1 MPVKKKINAKA
12 YEKALFEL
20 QLDLVK
26 LQAWIKH
33 QGLKVV
39 VLFEGRDAAG
49 KGGVIKRITQHL
61 NPRICRVVAL
71 PAPTERETTQWYF
84 QRYVP
89 HLPAAGEMV
98 LFDRSWYCLLYTSD
112 AADECVNV

>member
-1 MPVKKKINAKA
+1 MPVKKKINAKD

-61 NPRICRVVAL
+61 NP
-71 PAPTERETTQWYF
+71 
-84 QRYVP
+84 
-89 HLPAAGEMV
+89 
-98 LFDRSWYCLLYTSD
+98 CLLYTSD
-112 AADECVNV
+112 AADD

>member
-1 MPVKKKINAKA
+1 VPVKKKINAKD
-12 YEKALFEL
+12 YEKALFKL

-49 KGGVIKRITQHL
+49 KGGLIHVSAVSS
-61 NPRICRVVAL
+61 PCRHPQREKL
-71 PAPTERETTQWYF
+71 PSGISSVTCPIYLRPARWCFLT
-84 QRYVP
+84 
-89 HLPAAGEMV
+89 AAGTTGPVSKE
-98 LFDRSWYCLLYTSD
+98 
-112 AADECVNV
+112 

>member
-1 MPVKKKINAKA
+1 MPVKKKINAKD
-12 YEKALFEL
+12 YEKALFKL

-84 QRYVP
+84 QRYEIGRASCRERV
-89 HLPAAGEMV
+89 
-98 LFDRSWYCLLYTSD
+98 
-112 AADECVNV
+112 